1 MKKIFILSALFL
13 LVVGFSG
20 CAKKNT
26 ITVSDGKGGFIQVE
40 DKSAENKATAKAKTG
55 DINDDICGEF
65 TPDFVYSV
73 LRKPIVRIEPSKLA
87 GVHACNYYT
96 DYKEDYYKDAAA
108 NFSAPGGPN
117 IMIVLDNLNVEKQ
130 KKGRDFLGLTLGT
143 SDKIKMENIV
153 NYREDKSIWSVDLV
167 INPDRFVWAS
177 YSGKAITDDELI
189 TFAAAMA
196 DKIQGRLKI
205 KIEKNPVDLNA
216 KKEEALGES
225 QQKIATQFLGLL
237 ADKKITEALAMMDA
251 DEGTKQA
258 WGVNF
263 NTLNSLTVK
272 SCAEDSKSDWTPTRQ
287 SFKCELAV
295 SVKPE
300 GERIGWEN
308 GQNFRWITL
317 EKNANGAWQIHE
329 LANNP

>member
-1 MKKIFILSALFL
+1 MLLL

-20 CAKKNT
+20 CAKKNM
-26 ITVSDGKGGFIQVE
+26 ITVSDGKGGFIKVE
-40 DKSAENKATAKAKTG
+40 DKSAADNSAAKAKTG
-55 DINDDICGEF
+55 DISDDICAEF

-73 LRKPIVRIEPSKLA
+73 LQKPIVRVEPSKLT
-87 GVHACNYYT
+87 GVHACDYFT
-96 DYKEDYYKDAAA
+96 DYKDDYYKDAAS

-117 IMIVLDNLNVEKQ
+117 ISIVLDNLNVARQ
-130 KKGRDFLGLTLGT
+130 KEGSVFLGLTLGST
-143 SDKIKMENIV
+143 TKINMENTID
-153 NYREDKSIWSVDLV
+153 YRKDQSIWSVNLI
-167 INPDRFVWAS
+167 INPNRFVWAS

-225 QQKIATQFLGLL
+225 QQKIATQFLGFLS
-237 ADKKITEALAMMDA
+237 DKKITEALAMMDA
-251 DEGTKQA
+251 NDETKQA

-287 SFKCELAV
+287 SFKCELDV

-300 GERIGWEN
+300 GERIGWKN
-308 GQNFRWITL
+308 GQNFRWISVQ
-317 EKNANGAWQIHE
+317 KNASGVWQIHE